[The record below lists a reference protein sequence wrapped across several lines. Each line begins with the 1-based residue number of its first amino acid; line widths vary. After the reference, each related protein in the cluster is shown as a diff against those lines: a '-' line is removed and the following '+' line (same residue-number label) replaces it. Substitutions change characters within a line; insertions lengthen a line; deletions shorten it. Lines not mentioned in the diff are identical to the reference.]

1 MASVYTPAY
10 PGQPPSGAAANVLAN
25 IKLTSNA
32 ASGLVKL
39 GGPQRKNS
47 RKSRRNNRKNNRK
60 TTRKNNRRRSTRRR
74 R

>member
-1 MASVYTPAY
+1 MASIYTPAY
-10 PGQPPSGAAANVLAN
+10 PGQPPSGAAAGVLSN
-25 IKLTSNA
+25 IRLTSNA

-39 GGPQRKNS
+39 GGPKRKNT

>member
-1 MASVYTPAY
+1 MATIFTPTY
-10 PGQPPSGAAANVLAN
+10 PGQPPSGAAAGVLSN

-39 GGPQRKNS
+39 GGPKRKNM

>member
-1 MASVYTPAY
+1 MSGVGNILNAS
-10 PGQPPSGAAANVLAN
+10 
-25 IKLTSNA
+25 LTSNA
-32 ASGLVKL
+32 ANGLVKL
-39 GGPQRKNS
+39 GGPKRKNS